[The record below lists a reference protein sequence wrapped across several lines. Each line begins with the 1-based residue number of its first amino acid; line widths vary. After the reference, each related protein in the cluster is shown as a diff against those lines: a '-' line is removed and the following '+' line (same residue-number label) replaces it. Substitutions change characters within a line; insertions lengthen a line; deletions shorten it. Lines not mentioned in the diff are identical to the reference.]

1 MTDLYSRQKKLREI
15 GEAGQLKIARAT
27 VLIPAGPESEMA
39 TEYLRRS
46 GIGSIAVDPHIAP
59 LDFLHADQ
67 FQFELCRTFAA
78 SAWIATQNVVR
89 ILESK

>member
-15 GEAGQLKIARAT
+15 GEVGQTKISQAT

-39 TEYLRRS
+39 IEYLRRS
-46 GIGSIAVDPHIAP
+46 GIGSIVVDAHILHP
-59 LDFLHADQ
+59 DFLHADH
-67 FQFELCRTFAA
+67 FQFEPCRTFAA

>member
-1 MTDLYSRQKKLREI
+1 MPELYSRQKKLREI
-15 GEAGQLKIARAT
+15 GEAGQIKIAEAT

-39 TEYLRRS
+39 AEYLRRS
-46 GIGSIAVDPHIAP
+46 GIGSVAVDARIEHP
-59 LDFLHADQ
+59 DFLHANQ
-67 FQFELCRTFAA
+67 FQFEPCRTFAA